1 MNLGRLVLYIVILVT
16 FFTVGFVF
24 FKLFYQTTAENPSQ
38 QLLKNIETTNDK
50 IQKVE
55 LPQPTKAA
63 LAELNSAIVKA
74 QSSSK
79 SSCFVSYGQFP
90 NLDKTAITMRQASD
104 GTSILTVSH
113 NKIEANDYLKK
124 YSLAP
129 CVVASQS
136 PTKNFVNYITNQ
148 GFKEPLYRP
157 VTSLQVS
164 YQEGIIAGG
173 VNKINFGTGA
183 IDLNDNG
190 FLFKP
195 TSRHICFLP
204 TPDDDTDCEASDE
217 GISTGCFN
225 QIYQKITQG
234 ALQQC

>member
-38 QLLKNIETTNDK
+38 QLLKNIETTKDK
-50 IQKVE
+50 VEKIE
-55 LPQPTKAA
+55 LPQATKAA
-63 LAELNSAIVKA
+63 LAEFNSAIVKA

-79 SSCFVSYGQFP
+79 SNCFVSYGQFP
-90 NLDKTAITMRQASD
+90 NLDKTAITMNQASD
-104 GTSILTVSH
+104 GTSVLTVKH
-113 NKIEANDYLKK
+113 NKLEANEFRKK
-124 YSLAP
+124 YTLAP

-136 PTKNFVNYITNQ
+136 PTENFVNYITNQ

-157 VTSLQVS
+157 VTSLQIS
-164 YQEGIIAGG
+164 YQEGIIGG
-173 VNKINFGTGA
+173 GINKINFGTGA

-190 FLFKP
+190 LLFKP

-204 TPDDDTDCEASDE
+204 TPDDDEDCKADE
-217 GISTGCFN
+217 DGISTGCLS
-225 QIYQKITQG
+225 QIYQGLTQG